1 MVNRKTNKKSK
12 IRRNKKSKVSGFL
25 NSVKYGF
32 KGVKD
37 ALGLKSKSKK
47 IIQIE
52 KKISDAKK
60 MSKRNVKRLE
70 KQEKEERLV
79 KYTAKEKETLDK
91 KKKNKKKSKKKKY
104 ISKRK
109 KKIYK

>member
-12 IRRNKKSKVSGFL
+12 VRRNKKSKVSGFL

-47 IIQIE
+47 
-52 KKISDAKK
+52 
-60 MSKRNVKRLE
+60 
-70 KQEKEERLV
+70 
-79 KYTAKEKETLDK
+79 
-91 KKKNKKKSKKKKY
+91 
-104 ISKRK
+104 
-109 KKIYK
+109 